1 MLYVIGLQ
9 GHGWTGKVSHNHDR
23 VLQRRYGQYSEL
35 CSAIWRGGT
44 IEPNAAC
51 VEANSMV
58 QCTTR
63 YSSSELKQI
72 VKLFIFIS

>member
-35 CSAIWRGGT
+35 CSAIWQGGT

-51 VEANSMV
+51 VEANRG
-58 QCTTR
+58 TTR
-63 YSSSELKQI
+63 YSSNELKQI